1 MRREGGFTLVCF
13 VERVA
18 LRLGSR
24 PAYPPKAKRI
34 VCFLCQLKCA
44 THSQTAK
51 SSLGLCFLCLKER
64 LRPIVLC
71 KVTNF
76 LPHNKV
82 FRPKISNFADNTTG
96 HLAFRLLNSS
106 ISFQKRT

>member
-24 PAYPPKAKRI
+24 PACPPKAKRI
-34 VCFLCQLKCA
+34 VCFLCRLKCVA
-44 THSQTAK
+44 HSRTAK
-51 SSLGLCFLCLKER
+51 SSLGRLLICRKER
-64 LRPIVLC
+64 SRPVIFC

-76 LPHNKV
+76 LSHNKV

-96 HLAFRLLNSS
+96 HLAFRCRYNNITL
-106 ISFQKRT
+106 QKRT

>member
-24 PAYPPKAKRI
+24 PACPPKAKRI
-34 VCFLCQLKCA
+34 VLFLCRLKCA
-44 THSQTAK
+44 AHSRTAK
-51 SSLGLCFLCLKER
+51 SSLGRLLVCRKER
-64 LRPIVLC
+64 SRPVIFC

-76 LPHNKV
+76 LSHNKV
-82 FRPKISNFADNTTG
+82 FRPKISNFADNTTE
-96 HLAFRLLNSS
+96 HLSFRLLNSS

>member
-24 PAYPPKAKRI
+24 PACPPKAKRI
-34 VCFLCQLKCA
+34 VCFLCRLKCVA
-44 THSQTAK
+44 HSRTAK
-51 SSLGLCFLCLKER
+51 SSLGRLLVCRKER
-64 LRPIVLC
+64 SRPVIFC

-76 LPHNKV
+76 LSHNKV
-82 FRPKISNFADNTTG
+82 FRPKISNFADNTTE
-96 HLAFRLLNSS
+96 HLAFRCRYNNITL
-106 ISFQKRT
+106 QKRT